1 MTRTRPRGGRAA
13 AAACG
18 RILARVGLVGVVLAS
33 AACNPRVAEYEERGD
48 RYAAQGEYVDARV
61 EYELALQEAGE
72 DAPERIWMKAGALAL
87 RSKDFNTANRIFD
100 RLVPREPDLREEV
113 IALYHLHAHQ
123 WVDIGDTF
131 SALEAID
138 WIRERDSTAN
148 LGALYYTLGD
158 AAFARP
164 DYDAAI
170 EAYLLGISRA
180 DELAPPQVYARLG
193 DALER
198 KRSCAAAIDAFRT
211 YLDRATEEN
220 PIAGDAR
227 YRLGT
232 CAWRMAERAFA
243 ADDYERAE
251 GYLDLV
257 QQTGE
262 PVSRLDEAALMRARI
277 FERKGNRE
285 AAMSQ
290 YEQIVERNRGK
301 SSRPGVEAY
310 RRLKQLEFGLPLQT
324 AERVAEEQAREARRE
339 RDPGGSP

>member
-1 MTRTRPRGGRAA
+1 MLLFAA
-13 AAACG
+13 G
-18 RILARVGLVGVVLAS
+18 

-61 EYELALQEAGE
+61 EYELALREAGD

-87 RSKDFNTANRIFD
+87 RSKDFNQANRIFD
-100 RLVPREPDLREEV
+100 RLVAEESDLREEV
-113 IALYHLHAHQ
+113 IALYHLHAHR
-123 WVDIGDTF
+123 WVDTGDTF

-138 WIRERDSTAN
+138 WIRERDSTTN

-170 EAYLLGISRA
+170 EAYLLGSSRA
-180 DELAPPQVYARLG
+180 GDLAPPEVYARLG

-211 YLDRATEEN
+211 YLDLATEEK
-220 PIAGDAR
+220 PLAGDAR

-232 CAWRMAERAFA
+232 CAWRMAERSFA
-243 ADDYERAE
+243 AEDYERAE
-251 GYLDLV
+251 GYLDLI

-262 PVSRLDEAALMRARI
+262 PVMRLDEAALMRARM

-285 AAMSQ
+285 AAMDQ
-290 YEQIVERNRGK
+290 YREIVDRNRGK

-324 AERVAEEQAREARRE
+324 AERVAEEREREARR
-339 RDPGGSP
+339 RQSGGGTR